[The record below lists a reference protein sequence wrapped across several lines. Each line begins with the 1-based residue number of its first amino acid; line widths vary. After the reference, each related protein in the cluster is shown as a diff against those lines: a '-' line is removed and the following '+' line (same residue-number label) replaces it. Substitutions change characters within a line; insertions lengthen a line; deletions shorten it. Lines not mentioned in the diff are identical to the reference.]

1 MVAVGAGKWESSS
14 GGEMFLERFFLAR
27 ADVDDGADADAD
39 EIGAEGA
46 EL

>member
-1 MVAVGAGKWESSS
+1 MVSVGAGSWESSS

-27 ADVDDGADADAD
+27 ADVDDGADAD
-39 EIGAEGA
+39 EVGAEGA

>member
-1 MVAVGAGKWESSS
+1 MVAVDAGNWESSS

-27 ADVDDGADADAD
+27 ADVDDGADAD
-39 EIGAEGA
+39 EVGAEGA

>member
-1 MVAVGAGKWESSS
+1 MVGVYAGNCESSS

-27 ADVDDGADADAD
+27 ADVDDGADAD
-39 EIGAEGA
+39 EGGAEGA

>member
-1 MVAVGAGKWESSS
+1 MVAVGAGNWESSS

-27 ADVDDGADADAD
+27 ADVDDGSNAD
-39 EIGAEGA
+39 EVGAEGA